1 MIIDKFF
8 LPSNILKSFIMK
20 KLLQFLALLL
30 LTSFSIQTKAQNTC
44 ETPYLFESGTVYN
57 YSFPTGTTAQSGINY
72 DCLGTQPNP
81 MWFYFKICEEG
92 DMQISINST
101 STTSDTDFIIWGPL
115 TDQFDCNLVTSL
127 VKDCNYDPAPLTSI
141 NLDSLQLGYY
151 KLLITN
157 YSNFSDYI
165 TLQQIGGS
173 SLTCGG
179 CLPNAHQI
187 CKVTTDDILNK
198 NVISW
203 VKKSSFD
210 GEFNIQKE
218 TTTAGVYNTIGTVLS
233 SDSSFFIDSLSNP
246 IQQAYKYRL
255 ETLDTCGN
263 IRYSNYHQ
271 TIHLQNYTN
280 PGTSNMELSWTPYI
294 GINYPTYYIY
304 RGSSPLNLMLYDS
317 ISSSFTT
324 YTDVNPN
331 PSELYYS
338 VVVYL
343 STSCTYTGTSKL
355 SIDTIKSNISI
366 ETMVSIEENKN
377 EKFTLYPNPTKDFLT
392 VSFGTETISARFEL
406 MDIYGRIIST
416 KNIEN
421 TTKFEISVVDLP
433 QGYYV
438 VNINSDKGISRK
450 TFVKSN

>member
-1 MIIDKFF
+1 
-8 LPSNILKSFIMK
+8 MK

-44 ETPYLFESGTVYN
+44 ATPYSFVSGNSYTYN
-57 YSFPTGTTAQSGINY
+57 LTTGTTAEAGINY
-72 DCLGTQPNP
+72 NCLSTQQNP
-81 MWFYFKICEEG
+81 IWFYLNVCTPG
-92 DMQISINST
+92 DMQIALNLLNT
-101 STTSDTDFIIWGPL
+101 SSDIDYIVWGPL
-115 TDQFDCNLVTSL
+115 TSQYDCSL
-127 VKDCNYDPAPLTSI
+127 DTISVINCSYSPNIETSI
-141 NLDSLQLGYY
+141 NIDSLQIGYY
-151 KLLITN
+151 KFMITN
-157 YSNFSDYI
+157 YSNLAN
-165 TLQQIGGS
+165 TLSIYQSGGTAM
-173 SLTCGG
+173 TCEG

-187 CKVTTDDILNK
+187 CKVTTDDLLNK

-203 VKKSSFD
+203 VKESSFE

-233 SDSSFFIDSLSNP
+233 SDSSYFIDSISNP

-263 IRYSNYHQ
+263 VMYSNYHQ

-294 GINYPTYYIY
+294 GISYPTYYIY

-343 STSCTYTGTSKL
+343 TTSCTYTGTSKL

-377 EKFTLYPNPTKDFLT
+377 EKFTLYPNPTKEVLNI
-392 VSFGTETISARFEL
+392 SFGSETISARFEL

-416 KNIEN
+416 TNIEN
-421 TTKFEISVVDLP
+421 TTKFEISVADLP